1 MTQTDGA
8 GAAPAPAMTL
18 AEAAALYRPALD
30 FPPPGIRF
38 WSGHEMTAHPRAFRC
53 MLDAMETRCRAWSAR
68 TQRPID
74 HVAGFDARGFI
85 LGAPVADRLGA
96 GFLQPR
102 KPRKLPPPVHA
113 VSYETEY
120 GTDTLELSPM
130 DLTGR
135 KEAVE
140 TAIQGGR
147 SLWDAAK
154 ARLFR
159 NKAAVASM
167 WILGIMVLIALF
179 GPMVWVHKYNT
190 ISTNVE
196 LAPTFENLH
205 LLGTDQQGRDS
216 LARLMIGLRISL
228 AVGMVATI
236 VSLIIGVTWGAVA
249 GFVGGRVDNIM
260 MRFVDVLYAMPFI
273 FFVILLLT
281 VFGRNIILIFAAI
294 GAVEW
299 LTMSRIVRGQT
310 LAIKNMEFIEAA
322 RATGVPFFTIIRRH
336 ILPNVVGPVAV
347 YVTLTIPVVI
357 LAESFLS
364 FLGLGVN
371 EPLTSLGVLISD
383 GAKEMQDK
391 PWMLL
396 APALTMMVTLLCLNF
411 IGDGLRDALDPKDR

>member
-1 MTQTDGA
+1 MA
-8 GAAPAPAMTL
+8 
-18 AEAAALYRPALD
+18 
-30 FPPPGIRF
+30 
-38 WSGHEMTAHPRAFRC
+38 
-53 MLDAMETRCRAWSAR
+53 DA
-68 TQRPID
+68 
-74 HVAGFDARGFI
+74 
-85 LGAPVADRLGA
+85 
-96 GFLQPR
+96 
-102 KPRKLPPPVHA
+102 
-113 VSYETEY
+113 
-120 GTDTLELSPM
+120 M

-135 KEAVE
+135 TEPLQQAM
-140 TAIQGGR
+140 AGGR
-147 SLWDAAK
+147 SLWDDAR

-159 NKAAVASM
+159 NKAAVVSM
-167 WILGIMVLIALF
+167 IILGVLIIIALF
-179 GPMVWVHKYNT
+179 GPMVWVHDYKT
-190 ISTNVE
+190 QST
-196 LAPTFENLH
+196 LIKAGPTFDNWH
-205 LLGTDQQGRDS
+205 ILGTDFLGRDAF
-216 LARLMIGLRISL
+216 ARLMIGLRISL
-228 AVGMVATI
+228 AVGLVATI
-236 VSLIIGVTWGAVA
+236 VSLIIGVTWGAIA

-357 LAESFLS
+357 MAESFLS

-371 EPLTSLGVLISD
+371 EPLTSLGVLISE

-391 PWMLL
+391 PWMLM
-396 APALTMMVTLLCLNF
+396 APALTMGITLLCLNF
-411 IGDGLRDALDPKDR
+411 IGDGLRDALDPKER